1 MLVFFAT
8 VVFVYATS
16 LCFVIALFIRTVLRE
31 RSTPTGTARTVLELA
46 PTQPLEPPAHADVAK
61 TA

>member
-8 VVFVYATS
+8 VAFVYAAS
-16 LCFVIALFIRTVLRE
+16 LCFVIALFAVTVLRE
-31 RSTPTGTARTVLELA
+31 GSTPTGTARTVLELS